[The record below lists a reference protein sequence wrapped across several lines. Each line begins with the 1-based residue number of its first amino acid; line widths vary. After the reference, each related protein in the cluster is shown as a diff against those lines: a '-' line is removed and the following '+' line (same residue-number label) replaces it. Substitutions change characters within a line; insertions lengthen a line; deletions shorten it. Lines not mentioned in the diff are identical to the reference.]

1 MNLNIPE
8 NIYKRPPLP
17 FRGNKKRWLDY
28 LIKYFIRNHDKF
40 KDYTFIDVFGGS
52 GIISQAIAKLYP
64 NNKVI
69 YNDYD
74 NYTSL
79 LKPSSINKLNELRR
93 KIYEIANKY
102 EHAMPINNDDSLKI
116 KRLIIK
122 YYPNYENNE
131 KIKNI
136 LSSWL
141 IYDANGFTLQRKYYN
156 MVIKND
162 LEVPNDYLSNNVII
176 EHLDYKQLI
185 QKYHSILNKSILIL
199 DPPYYFTPKTFLK
212 INNWNKDD
220 TSLLIKLCIQYKCIL
235 FESDKK
241 FMIKL
246 IKDIKP
252 NIKYN
257 LIKSKQIIEPYGPS
271 KKFDY
276 MITFNI

>member
-40 KDYTFIDVFGGS
+40 EDYTFIDVFGGS

-64 NNKVI
+64 NNRVI

-79 LKPSSINKLNELRR
+79 LKPSSINKLNELRQ

-102 EHAMPINNDDSLKI
+102 EHNTPINDNDSLKI
-116 KRLIIK
+116 NRLIIK
-122 YYPNYENNE
+122 YYPNFDENE
-131 KIKNI
+131 KLKDVF
-136 LSSWL
+136 SSWL
-141 IYDANGFTLQRKYYN
+141 IYDGNGFTLQRKYYN
-156 MVIKND
+156 KVLKND
-162 LEVPNDYLSNNVII
+162 FEVPNDYLPDNVII
-176 EHLDYKQLI
+176 EHLDYKDLI
-185 QKYHSILNKSILIL
+185 NKYKPILNKSILIL
-199 DPPYYFTPKTFLK
+199 DPPYYYTPKVFYNT
-212 INNWNKDD
+212 NNWNKDD
-220 TSLLIKLCIQYKCIL
+220 TSLLIKLCIKYKCIL

-241 FMIKL
+241 FMVKL

-257 LIKSKQIIEPYGPS
+257 LIKSKQTIGPYATS

>member
-1 MNLNIPE
+1 MNSIPK

-28 LIKYFIRNHDKF
+28 LIKYFIRNHDNF

-93 KIYEIANKY
+93 EIYEIANKY
-102 EHAMPINNDDSLKI
+102 EHATPINDDDSLKI

-122 YYPNYENNE
+122 YYSNYENNE

-141 IYDANGFTLQRKYYN
+141 IYNTSDFKPSRKYYN
-156 MVIKND
+156 MVRLSDYEI
-162 LEVPNDYLSNNVII
+162 PNDYLPNNVII

-199 DPPYYFTPKTFLK
+199 DPPYLSTLK
-212 INNWNKDD
+212 DFYNLNNWNKDD
-220 TSLLIKLCIQYKCIL
+220 TSLLIKLCIKYKCIL

-257 LIKSKQIIEPYGPS
+257 LIKSKQTIGAYFNS
-271 KKFDY
+271 LSSDY